1 MSAYMVSP
9 THIDAL
15 LTAGLTWVRY
25 GPLRWFDGTEPPP
38 DDAYQPGA
46 PWGPGAAKWIRE
58 HSRELTRETAGRVG
72 AMLLAENRR
81 SVDHR
86 YAEEEWEE
94 PYVFNPLRGNPD
106 PLVVLCALRCYEY
119 QSSEHPD
126 WPKSEAYRFCEALK
140 TAAIREA
147 TMDIDV
153 WEITDRNVFQLHE
166 LRRGLEGRGLEQ

>member
-1 MSAYMVSP
+1 MVGR

-15 LTAGLTWVRY
+15 LTAGLSWNRY
-25 GPLRWFDGTEPPP
+25 GPIRWMDTADAPPP
-38 DDAYQPGA
+38 EAYAEGE
-46 PWGPGAAKWIRE
+46 PWGPAAVRWYNE
-58 HSRELTRETAGRVG
+58 HRKELTRETAGQVG

-94 PYVFNPLRGNPD
+94 PYVFNPLRGRPD
-106 PLVVLCALRCYEY
+106 PLVVLRALSCYVY
-119 QSSEHPD
+119 QSCEHRE
-126 WPKSEAYRFCEALK
+126 WPQSEAARFCEALQS
-140 TAAIREA
+140 AAIREA

-166 LRRGLEGRGLEQ
+166 LGRGLEGRGLEQ

>member
-25 GPLRWFDGTEPPP
+25 GPLRWLDTAEEPPA
-38 DDAYQPGA
+38 DAYEAGEA
-46 PWGPGAAKWIRE
+46 WGPGMIRWFNA
-58 HSRELTRETAGRVG
+58 HRQELTRETAGRVG

-94 PYVFNPLRGNPD
+94 PYVFNPLRGKPD
-106 PLVVLCALRCYEY
+106 PLVVLCALRCLEY
-119 QSSEHPD
+119 QSSEHPE
-126 WPKSEAYRFCEALK
+126 WPKSEASKFCEALK
-140 TAAIREA
+140 AAAIREA
-147 TMDIDV
+147 TIDVDV
-153 WEITDRNVFQLHE
+153 WEITSRDVFQLHE
-166 LRRGLEGRGLEQ
+166 LRQGIEGRGLTE